1 MRFSALFTTL
11 LLTSFS
17 GFSQNI
23 LEAIQLQEASFG
35 AYMEGE
41 TRATDTLIDLKN
53 GYYEEFLAYD
63 DDNKTITRQASIFH
77 NHDGSGM
84 LGVSITQWDFVC
96 FHTETNFYEIAESK
110 DSIHAIL
117 KDDILPDL
125 NIREFVT
132 DSNAF
137 NLLGKYLP
145 QYQETYT
152 DTNATIDAILSQ
164 VYSIVYRLPQR
175 GTDLIAT
182 LKVCDYL
189 PLKEV
194 DVGQDNW
201 SIFENSFL
209 AIELEYDKKQK
220 KFKRKNAIKK

>member
-1 MRFSALFTTL
+1 MKFLALFTTL

-63 DDNKTITRQASIFH
+63 DGNKTITRQASIFH
-77 NHDGSGM
+77 NNDGTKT
-84 LGVSITQWDFVC
+84 LGITTTQWDFVC
-96 FHTETNFYEIAESK
+96 FHTETNFYDIAISK

-117 KDDILPDL
+117 KDDILPAL

-132 DSNAF
+132 DSNVF
-137 NLLGKYLP
+137 HILSKYLP
-145 QYQETYT
+145 KYQETYS
-152 DTNATIDAILSQ
+152 DPNASVDDVLSQ
-164 VYSIVYRLPQR
+164 VYSIVYKLPQR

-189 PLKEV
+189 PLNEI
-194 DVGQDNW
+194 DVGHDNW
-201 SIFENSFL
+201 TIIESSFL
-209 AIELEYDKKQK
+209 AIELEYDKRQK
-220 KFKRKNAIKK
+220 KFKKKDGNKK